1 MNKQKSTPKARR
13 ELRDI
18 FERVIDWID
27 PSEKLQEMVIGGTLD
42 VLVDMTKVL
51 SRGLVVAKRTK
62 WSLRPGSRRL

>member
-27 PSEKLQEMVIGGTLD
+27 PSEKLQGMVMKCTLD
-42 VLVDMTKVL
+42 VLGDRAKVL
-51 SRGLVVAKRTK
+51 LRDLVAVKRTK
-62 WSLRPGSRRL
+62 WGLRPGSRL